1 MRHEAIEMV
10 CAHVPQSR
18 EPPSHLGGVLGASA
32 YAHIINP
39 PSRFLGLPI
48 ALPSFHDFFFFDLS
62 RCFLRLGQ
70 DTRQCYHVTVGGV

>member
-48 ALPSFHDFFFFDLS
+48 ALPSFHDFFF
-62 RCFLRLGQ
+62 LRFFPAAF
-70 DTRQCYHVTVGGV
+70 